1 MESRQGSGDT
11 ARALI
16 RQGAT
21 DDEALELLRFLHPDG
36 KTTLKTVQSYRS
48 RMRTGGE
55 SDIPLNG
62 DASGIDRV
70 QLRELIVG
78 ADLVVTDTVEK
89 RNGLTARE
97 VARESIREWKTNAQV
112 LEDVLRVWP
121 EKDYDTLD
129 ISDAR
134 SRMRSKDERIP
145 TDNEVRRW
153 QAGEPWAADLTPPPE
168 LVYPG

>member
-1 MESRQGSGDT
+1 MENRQGSGDT

-21 DDEALELLRFLHPDG
+21 DDEVLELLRFLHRRD
-36 KTTLKTVQSYRS
+36 TTLGSIQSYRS

-55 SDIPLNG
+55 NDIPLNR
-62 DASGIDRV
+62 DAPGIDRDR
-70 QLRELIVG
+70 LREVIVG
-78 ADLVVTDTVEK
+78 ADLVSTATVQE
-89 RNGLTARE
+89 RHGLTARE
-97 VARESIREWKTNAQV
+97 VARASIREWKTNAQV

-129 ISDAR
+129 ISDVR

-168 LVYPG
+168 LVRPG

>member
-1 MESRQGSGDT
+1 MENRQGSGDT

-21 DDEALELLRFLHPDG
+21 DDEVLELLRFLHPDG
-36 KTTLKTVQSYRS
+36 KTTLKTVRSYRS
-48 RMRTGGE
+48 RMRADFEDVPVGR
-55 SDIPLNG
+55 
-62 DASGIDRV
+62 DAPGLDRAR
-70 QLRELIVG
+70 LCELIVG
-78 ADLVVTDTVEK
+78 ADLVATDRVEE

-97 VARESIREWKTNAQV
+97 VARASIREWKTNAQV

-129 ISDAR
+129 ISDVR

-153 QAGEPWAADLTPPPE
+153 QAGEPWVADLTPPPE
-168 LVYPG
+168 LVRPG

>member
-1 MESRQGSGDT
+1 MENRQGSGDT

-21 DDEALELLRFLHPDG
+21 DEEALELLRFLHPDG
-36 KTTLKTVQSYRS
+36 KTTLRTVQSYRS
-48 RMRTGGE
+48 RMRADFEDVPVGR
-55 SDIPLNG
+55 
-62 DASGIDRV
+62 DAPGLDRGR
-70 QLRELIVG
+70 LRELIVSS
-78 ADLVVTDTVEK
+78 DLVARETAVE
-89 RNGLTARE
+89 RHGLTARE
-97 VARESIREWKTNAQV
+97 VARASICEWKTNAQV
-112 LEDVLRVWP
+112 LEEVLSVWP

-129 ISDAR
+129 ISDVR

-168 LVYPG
+168 LVRPG